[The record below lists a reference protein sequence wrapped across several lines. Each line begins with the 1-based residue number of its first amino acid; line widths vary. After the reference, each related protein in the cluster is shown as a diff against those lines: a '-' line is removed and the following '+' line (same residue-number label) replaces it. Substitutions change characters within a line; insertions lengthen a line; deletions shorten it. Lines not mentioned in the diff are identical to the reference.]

1 MIGDEEQSTTEI
13 DSIAL
18 DGVEQDRFGESFE
31 SIPQERGDGYRS
43 NLVISSIVFG
53 SVVVLAF
60 IVLLVVKAR
69 TKLRR
74 RKCDVTSSSSDETIP
89 VESNTSSSKLTRSVP
104 TGVAKFTIDEDE
116 EE

>member
-1 MIGDEEQSTTEI
+1 M
-13 DSIAL
+13 
-18 DGVEQDRFGESFE
+18 
-31 SIPQERGDGYRS
+31 
-43 NLVISSIVFG
+43 VISSIVFG

-60 IVLLVVKAR
+60 VVLLVAKAR

-104 TGVAKFTIDEDE
+104 TGVAKFTKTKMRKSRVYHGNDMFA
-116 EE
+116 